1 MINDIPIPNRHHT
14 HRGTSNRVY
23 ARASWRRALARKR
36 EAMVLTAS
44 LASSS
49 GLPGTTVLYRYESKV
64 ILCTYWSLHSSTKA
78 SRAGLDR

>member
-1 MINDIPIPNRHHT
+1 M
-14 HRGTSNRVY
+14 
-23 ARASWRRALARKR
+23 ARKR